1 MSVTHMGKVR
11 IAMKLY
17 FYIFDSDREFNPET
31 RTFGDSTFKVR
42 VEECEVV
49 EKPKTYRAVTQSPER
64 LYIGYVKKEDIGKI
78 SGSSTPYIV
87 LEEPNYQFVKETFL
101 EKYNNDIRRFKNII
115 AMYENKI
122 AAIKDY
128 KEDTKC

>member
-1 MSVTHMGKVR
+1 
-11 IAMKLY
+11 MKLY
-17 FYIFDSDREFNPET
+17 FYILDIDREYNPET
-31 RTFGDSTFKVR
+31 KTLGDYIFKIR

-49 EKPKTYRAVTQSPER
+49 EKPKTYKAVTRFPDGI
-64 LYIGYVKKEDIGKI
+64 YIGYVKKEDIGKI

-101 EKYNNDIRRFKNII
+101 EKYNNDIRRSKNII

-122 AAIKDY
+122 AAIENY
-128 KEDTKC
+128 KEDAKC

>member
-1 MSVTHMGKVR
+1 
-11 IAMKLY
+11 MKLY
-17 FYIFDSDREFNPET
+17 FYILDSDREFNPET

-49 EKPKTYRAVTQSPER
+49 EKPKTYRAVTQFPER

-87 LEEPNYQFVKETFL
+87 LEEPNYQFVKDKFL
-101 EKYNNDIRRFKNII
+101 ERYNAEINRLKKAI
-115 AMYENKI
+115 AMYESKI
-122 AAIKDY
+122 AAIEDY
-128 KEDTKC
+128 KEDAK

>member
-1 MSVTHMGKVR
+1 
-11 IAMKLY
+11 MKLY
-17 FYIFDSDREFNPET
+17 FYILDNDREFNPET
-31 RTFGDSTFKVR
+31 RTFGDPVFKVR
-42 VEECEVV
+42 VEECEVT
-49 EKPKTYRAVTQSPER
+49 EKPKTYRAVAQFPER

-122 AAIKDY
+122 AAIENY
-128 KEDTKC
+128 KEDAKC

>member
-1 MSVTHMGKVR
+1 
-11 IAMKLY
+11 MKLY
-17 FYIFDSDREFNPET
+17 FYILDSDREYNPET
-31 RTFGDSTFKVR
+31 KTLGNYVFKIR
-42 VEECEVV
+42 VEECEVI
-49 EKPKTYRAVTQSPER
+49 EKPKTYKAVTRFPER

-87 LEEPNYQFVKETFL
+87 LEEPNYQFAKETFL

-122 AAIKDY
+122 AAIEDY

>member
-1 MSVTHMGKVR
+1 
-11 IAMKLY
+11 MKLY
-17 FYIFDSDREFNPET
+17 FYILDSDREYNPET
-31 RTFGDSTFKVR
+31 KTLGDYVFKIR
-42 VEECEVV
+42 VEGCDVI
-49 EKPKTYRAVTQSPER
+49 EKPKTYKAVTQFPDGIC
-64 LYIGYVKKEDIGKI
+64 IGYVKKEDIGTI

-122 AAIKDY
+122 AAVENY
-128 KEDTKC
+128 KEDAKC

>member
-1 MSVTHMGKVR
+1 
-11 IAMKLY
+11 MKLY
-17 FYIFDSDREFNPET
+17 FYILDSDREYNPET
-31 RTFGDSTFKVR
+31 KTLGDYVFEIR
-42 VEECEVV
+42 VEECEVI
-49 EKPKTYRAVTQSPER
+49 EKPKTYRAVAQFPER

-115 AMYENKI
+115 AMYESKI
-122 AAIKDY
+122 AAIENY
-128 KEDTKC
+128 KEDAKC